1 MKKKNPEIFQK
12 VVLVEKTEKEY
23 KHIKLFVPG
32 ESFWAMQLSE
42 DTAQVDNILL
52 SAYIGL
58 KDIVK
63 FNPENKEVISV
74 IEKKTD
80 TVAIKYPEGGNI
92 KKTYKKLYDY
102 FEGKGI
108 QVEGMFPGVCLLSV
122 PVGVPE
128 NAITQIVAEC
138 PIKVE
143 FLTNESEEDEN

>member
-12 VVLVEKTEKEY
+12 VVLMEKTEKEY

-52 SAYIGL
+52 NADIGL

-63 FNPENKEVISV
+63 FNPENNEVISV
-74 IEKKTD
+74 IEKKTN
-80 TVAIKYPEGGNI
+80 TCAIKYPEYGNI

-102 FEGKGI
+102 FEGKGV
-108 QVEGMFPGVCLLSV
+108 QVEGMFSGVCLLSI
-122 PVGVPE
+122 PVEVPE
-128 NAITQIVAEC
+128 SAVTQIVAEC

-143 FLTNESEEDEN
+143 ILTNESEENES